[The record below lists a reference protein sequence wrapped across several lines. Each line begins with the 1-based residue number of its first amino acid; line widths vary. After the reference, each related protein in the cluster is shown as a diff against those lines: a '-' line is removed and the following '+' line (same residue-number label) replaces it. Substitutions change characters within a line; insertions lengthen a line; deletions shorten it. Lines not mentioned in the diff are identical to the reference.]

1 MSEYWKSTPTYWC
14 KFCATYVR
22 DTKQSRA
29 SHDATPRHQGAVQ
42 RSLRELHRTQDRAA
56 RDTQRAKDEVARL
69 NGVVGGASAA
79 SAMTRPTASRIF
91 TGSENKQADAVE
103 RKRQAAQLAAMGV
116 AVPDA
121 LAKELGVAGEWQS
134 VPVQRVGVGRA
145 AQVKKEEAARDLVLN
160 RRVKAENG
168 EEAEQKLSQGT
179 GVSFGVRKRVREDG
193 DAAEG
198 EENTLGEK
206 ERSGG
211 WGQRTRIYPGREEE
225 ADMTDVA
232 ALLERSWTQRAQAGD
247 GEDSVNIK
255 KEEDVE
261 GTVVETKAATSV
273 PVLGVSDTAT
283 IPAEAVVFKKRRP
296 KRQ

>member
-69 NGVVGGASAA
+69 NGVVGGTSAA
-79 SAMTRPTASRIF
+79 SATTTRSAAPAAVG
-91 TGSENKQADAVE
+91 GSQNRQADAAE

-116 AVPDA
+116 VVPED

-134 VPVQRVGVGRA
+134 VSVQRVGVGRA
-145 AQVKKEEAARDLVLN
+145 AQVKKEEAAKGLVLN
-160 RRVKAENG
+160 RRVKTEDD
-168 EEAEQKLSQGT
+168 EEVERKPGDGT
-179 GVSFGVRKRVREDG
+179 GESFGVRKRVREEG
-193 DAAEG
+193 DAANEDD
-198 EENTLGEK
+198 NAAREK
-206 ERSGG
+206 KRIGG
-211 WGQRTRIYPGREEE
+211 WGQRTRIYPGMGEEV
-225 ADMTDVA
+225 DMADVA
-232 ALLERSWTQRAQAGD
+232 ALLAGSGTQVSRASGSH
-247 GEDSVNIK
+247 EIVSIK

-261 GTVVETKAATSV
+261 GDDAETKTGTSV
-273 PVLGVSDTAT
+273 PALGVSDTAG
-283 IPAEAVVFKKRRP
+283 ILAEAVVFKKRRP
-296 KRQ
+296 KR